1 MWRWEA
7 RCPWN
12 NEPVCNLTYMSGS
25 LSHTAATVCLGL
37 TQPLSSTVAHLYF
50 LIQSLSSFV
59 LQSLLF
65 ISLFSSTF
73 HRLCFLYRFIVFMR
87 KFIIKNM
94 IFYCFMLL
102 DGSGM
107 KYFYSALNL
116 SYRPFD
122 IKTVYFKVNQIK
134 NTFLQLK
141 TQP

>member
-37 TQPLSSTVAHLYF
+37 TQPLSSTVALLYF
-50 LIQSLSSFV
+50 LIQSLSFFV
-59 LQSLLF
+59 LQILLF

-73 HRLCFLYRFIVFMR
+73 HHLCFLYRFIVVMR

-94 IFYCFMLL
+94 DMIFYCFMLL
-102 DGSGM
+102 AESGM

-116 SYRPFD
+116 GYRPID
-122 IKTVYFKVNQIK
+122 IKTVY
-134 NTFLQLK
+134 
-141 TQP
+141 